1 MTSKTLPIKSTKQI
15 QEYIAA
21 VRKGMNSHFV
31 MQQEHG
37 WLVRSQRDSISK
49 SFATKDDAIT
59 YATTVASEQHGTI
72 FIFDSNGNLLER
84 Q

>member
-31 MQQEHG
+31 MQQENG
-37 WLVRSQRDSISK
+37 WLVRNHIDSSSK
-49 SFATKDDAIT
+49 SFLEKDAAVS
-59 YATTVASEQHGTI
+59 YATRIASKQRGTI
-72 FIFDSNGNLLER
+72 FIFDSQGNLLE